1 MEVSLDAHNLINH
14 FVVRHLG
21 YLQDLSVPNNS
32 AMSIFVCDD
41 LSPCLGD
48 SLYKQVFFFFLILGV
63 ILFGKSKKTNK
74 NFFGSSI
81 ELE

>member
-1 MEVSLDAHNLINH
+1 MEFSLDAHNLINH

-32 AMSIFVCDD
+32 AMSMFACDD

-48 SLYKQVFFFFLILGV
+48 SL
-63 ILFGKSKKTNK
+63 
-74 NFFGSSI
+74 
-81 ELE
+81 